1 MRRALVSHGGVVIA
15 LLALYF
21 LVQFSV
27 RLSLPSGLRFDES
40 QQAFFSQWLAWGY
53 DSQPPLYNWIQAI
66 VVALFGLSLAT
77 LSATKNLMLF
87 GVYASY
93 YALARSLMRDK
104 ALAVVAV
111 FSLFTMPQMVW
122 EAQRDLT
129 HSVIE
134 MMMVCLTLLS
144 TVWTIRKP
152 GYIAYGLTGVAIGLG
167 LLTKY
172 NYAVIAAAL
181 FIAVAA
187 HPIGRKR
194 LLDWRIILTLAI
206 AVLICLP
213 HALWVASDIDL
224 ATGRTLGIMQQHGS
238 ESRLAA
244 ALKGPLEL
252 LWLIVLISAPTCAV
266 LLLIARRTLLACYKT
281 DGEWSRFLGIFLLA
295 SFALL
300 LMLIVG
306 FRMTSLRDRWFVPF
320 LFLVPLYICLK
331 LEASGIDGN
340 RLAMRFLPVAMIVMV
355 LVPCALLVRVNLLS
369 GPLHSYQAYNVPYA
383 TFVRRLL
390 AEQNKTPA
398 LVLTDDW
405 KPSGNLKLQ
414 LPQVP
419 VMSLYFSNLRAA
431 YDWQPDRPVLL
442 AWEGGTTGPQWNT
455 HLKDWIDSQLGPAYS
470 DAPVKQMAVPYD
482 RGNGRD
488 SFLFN
493 YVWLYPRP

>member
-1 MRRALVSHGGVVIA
+1 MIA

-21 LVQFSV
+21 TVQFVV

-40 QQAFFSQWLAWGY
+40 QQAFFSQWLTWGY

-66 VVALFGLSLAT
+66 AVALFGLSLAT

-111 FSLFTMPQMVW
+111 FSLFTMPQIVW

-129 HSVIE
+129 HSVAE

-144 TVWTIRKP
+144 AVWTIRKP
-152 GYIAYGLTGVAIGLG
+152 SSVAYILTGVAIGLG

-172 NYAVIAAAL
+172 NYAVIAVAL
-181 FIAVAA
+181 LMAVAA

-194 LLDWRIILTLAI
+194 ILDSRIFLTLGVAI
-206 AVLICLP
+206 LICLP
-213 HALWVASDIDL
+213 HALWVVSDIDI

-238 ESRLAA
+238 ENRLAA
-244 ALKGPLEL
+244 ILKGPLEL

-266 LLLIARRTLLACYKT
+266 LLLTARRPLLASYKS
-281 DGEWSRFLGIFLLA
+281 DSEWSRFLGIFLLA
-295 SFALL
+295 SFGLL

-306 FRMTSLRDRWFVPF
+306 FQMTSLRDRWFLPF

-331 LEASGIDGN
+331 LEASGVDGT
-340 RLAMRFLPVAMIVMV
+340 RVATRFLPIAMTVMG

-369 GPLHSYQAYNVPYA
+369 APLHSYEAYNVPYA
-383 TFVRRLL
+383 TFVRTLL
-390 AEQNKTPA
+390 DKENKTPA

-414 LPQVP
+414 LPHVP

-442 AWEGGTTGPQWNT
+442 AWEAGTTGPEWT
-455 HLKDWIDSQLGPAYS
+455 PGLKDWIGSQLGHAYS
-470 DAPVKQMAVPYD
+470 DEPVKQMAIPYD
-482 RGNGRD
+482 RGDGRD

>member
-1 MRRALVSHGGVVIA
+1 MRRALVSNGGAVIA

-21 LVQFSV
+21 TVQFAV

-40 QQAFFSQWLAWGY
+40 QQAFFSQWLTWGY

-93 YALARSLMRDK
+93 YTLARSLMRNK

-111 FSLFTMPQMVW
+111 FSLFTMPQVVW

-134 MMMVCLTLLS
+134 MMMVCLTLLAA
-144 TVWTIRKP
+144 VRTIRKP
-152 GYIAYGLTGVAIGLG
+152 SYIAYALTGVAIGLG

-194 LLDWRIILTLAI
+194 ILDRRIILTLAI
-206 AVLICLP
+206 AVLTCLP
-213 HALWVASDIDL
+213 HALWVVSDIDL

-252 LWLIVLISAPTCAV
+252 LWLIVLISAPTCVV
-266 LLLIARRTLLACYKT
+266 LLLIARRSLLVCYKA
-281 DGEWSRFLGIFLLA
+281 DSEWSRFLGIFLLA
-295 SFALL
+295 SFTLL

-306 FRMTSLRDRWFVPF
+306 FQMTSLRDRWFVPF

-355 LVPCALLVRVNLLS
+355 LVPCALLVRVNLS
-369 GPLHSYQAYNVPYA
+369 GLLHSYEAYNVPYA
-383 TFVRRLL
+383 TFVRTLL
-390 AEQNKTPA
+390 AEENKAPA

-414 LPQVP
+414 LPKVP
-419 VMSLYFSNLRAA
+419 VMSLYFGNLRTT
-431 YDWQPDRPVLL
+431 YDWQPDKPVLL
-442 AWEGGTTGPQWNT
+442 VWEGGTTAPQWNPR
-455 HLKDWIDSQLGPAYS
+455 LKDWIDSQLGSAYS
-470 DAPVKQMAVPYD
+470 DAPVKQMAIPYD
-482 RGNGRD
+482 RGDGRD
-488 SFLFN
+488 SFLFD
-493 YVWLYPRP
+493 YVWLYPHPG